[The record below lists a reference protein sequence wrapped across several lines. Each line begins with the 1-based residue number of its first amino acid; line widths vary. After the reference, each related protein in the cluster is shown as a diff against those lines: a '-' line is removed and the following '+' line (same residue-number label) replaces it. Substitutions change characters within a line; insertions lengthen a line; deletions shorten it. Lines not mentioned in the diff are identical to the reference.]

1 MTLIPRGSVAAWAA
15 TLALPGTPAAP
26 VAVAPPVE
34 PLCPPLVS
42 SGEQIPVATTKE
54 DLLGPGTLATAIV
67 APKGG
72 DIGVLAGTP
81 VVLIAHHLMDLPMVK
96 NLLRVLYAS
105 WGVFA
110 TYVGYKVYDA
120 GSVYGLDWHAIL
132 RGGFDA
138 AVISVLIA
146 FGISQRGKFNDPAVS
161 SSLTGSAK
169 ADAAAKE

>member
-15 TLALPGTPAAP
+15 TLALPGTSAAP

-34 PLCPPLVS
+34 PECPPLES
-42 SGEQIPVATTKE
+42 SAEEIPVAMTKK
-54 DLLGPGTLATAIV
+54 DLKGPGYLATAII
-67 APKGG
+67 APKSG
-72 DIGVLAGTP
+72 DLGVLAGTP
-81 VVLIAHHLMDLPMVK
+81 VILMAHHLMDLPMVK

-110 TYVGYKVYDA
+110 TYVGYKIYDA
-120 GSVYGLDWHAIL
+120 GSVYNLDWHAVL

-138 AVISVLIA
+138 VVASALIA
-146 FGISQRGKFNDPAVS
+146 FGIVQRGKFNDPAVS
-161 SSLTGSAK
+161 SSLSGSAA

>member
-1 MTLIPRGSVAAWAA
+1 VSWN
-15 TLALPGTPAAP
+15 LPVRPVSS
-26 VAVAPPVE
+26 VAVAPPVA
-34 PLCPPLVS
+34 PSCPPLES
-42 SGEQIPVATTKE
+42 SGEQIPIAMTKE
-54 DLLGPGTLATAIV
+54 DLKGTGTLATAIV
-67 APKGG
+67 APKSG
-72 DIGVLAGTP
+72 DLGVLAGTP

-138 AVISVLIA
+138 AVVSALIA
-146 FGISQRGKFNDPAVS
+146 FGISQRGKFNDPAAS
-161 SSLTGSAK
+161 SSLSGSAA
-169 ADAAAKE
+169 ADAAATAKGNTK

>member
-1 MTLIPRGSVAAWAA
+1 VGDVPNPWGGLVLTAP
-15 TLALPGTPAAP
+15 TPAP
-26 VAVAPPVE
+26 VQPS
-34 PLCPPLVS
+34 PPLAS

-72 DIGVLAGTP
+72 DIPVKAGTP

-120 GSVYGLDWHAIL
+120 GSVYGLDWHAVL

-138 AVISVLIA
+138 AVVSALVA

-161 SSLTGSAK
+161 SSFSGSAA
-169 ADAAAKE
+169 ADAAMKGIR